1 MQPIPAQRFVG
12 HRVARVEDPRLL
24 TGRGRYVDDISVPGM
39 LHAHFVRSPLAHARI
54 RSIDV
59 GAARRHPG
67 VVAVYTGAEME
78 ELTHPF
84 MGLLPLPDL
93 YHPMYFA
100 LASDRVRVVGDPVA
114 LIIAESRYVAEDA
127 AQLVVVDYEE
137 LAPVATIAQALDPTR
152 PAIWPGPGGNVL
164 QRDRRDYG
172 DVDGAFRVADRVVR
186 ETFVQHRYSNQPMET
201 RGCIAEVDAV
211 TGTVEYHSATQNSH
225 LMKWSLAALTGRR
238 PVWQSLVEIARQ
250 RERMAGLLQ
259 KAKAMAAANK
269 AAAAAKDAEEAE
281 AHDHEHAH
289 PDHEHAHLI
298 EEPIGEGM
306 VAPVSPGKSMM
317 QTFLREPVRLL
328 HLTRMLLGLLAR
340 DPVTLP
346 RVTAQDI
353 GGAFGA
359 KVLPTREDVAVL
371 AAAVD
376 LGRSVKWIEDRN
388 EHLLVGGQAREETLE
403 VEAALTDDGTLLGLR
418 VHMAMDQGAYPAFPF
433 SAAMYPLMI
442 RTMMPGPY
450 RLPALSFTTTLTASN
465 KATYVAYR
473 GPWAVETWVRERM
486 LDVAARELGI
496 GRDEI
501 RLRNII
507 GPEELPRKM
516 LTGPTL
522 DVRMSARTTLERA
535 LQLAD
540 LEHWPEIQAAARAEG
555 RCLGLGFATFI
566 EAAPGPPDF
575 QESIMPGGSG
585 GLLEGE
591 PAWSVLEA
599 DGTVS
604 VYTQQM
610 PHGQGHET
618 TLAQVAADALGVPI
632 EQVRVRYGDTSITPF
647 GLSGTGGSRS
657 APMAGGAVTYSARA
671 LREKVLDVAADLLE
685 ASRDDLVID
694 DGEVHVAG
702 VPAVAVSFADVAAAR
717 PGQQLRGE
725 FSFDGGEGGWAQ
737 ATHVCW
743 VDVDLQTGR
752 VRIDRYVAVE
762 DCGELIN
769 PNVVDGQVS
778 GGVVQGI
785 GAVLYERS
793 FYDDQANFQAGTFM
807 DYLLPTAAEVPEIEI
822 HHVETPT
829 DIEVN
834 YRGVGEGGMIV
845 APAALTNA
853 IEDALAHL
861 GVRIT
866 EQHLPP
872 ARILELAGVINP
884 DA

>member
-1 MQPIPAQRFVG
+1 MAVAQRFVG

-24 TGRGRYVDDISVPGM
+24 TGRGKYVDDVTVPGM
-39 LHAHFVRSPLAHARI
+39 LHAHFVRSPFAHALI
-54 RSIDV
+54 KAVDV
-59 GAARRHPG
+59 AAARRHPG
-67 VVAVYTGAEME
+67 VVAVYTGADMQA
-78 ELTHPF
+78 LTHPF
-84 MGLLPLPDL
+84 MGFLPLPDL
-93 YHPMYFA
+93 YHPLYFA
-100 LASDRVRVVGDPVA
+100 LAVDRVRVVGDPVV
-114 LIIAESRYVAEDA
+114 LIVAESRYVAEDA

-137 LAPVATIAQALDPTR
+137 LAPIATIEHSLDASR
-152 PAIWPGPGGNVL
+152 PAIWPGPHGNVI
-164 QRDRRDYG
+164 QRDRRNYG
-172 DVDGAFRVADRVVR
+172 DVDAAFRNADRVVR
-186 ETFVQHRYSNQPMET
+186 ERFVQHRYSNQPMET
-201 RGCIAEVDAV
+201 RGCLAEIDPVA
-211 TGTVEYHSATQNSH
+211 GTVQYHSATQNTH
-225 LMKWSLAALTGRR
+225 LMKWSLAALTGRQ
-238 PVWQSLVEIARQ
+238 PVWQSLRDIARQ
-250 RERMAGLLQ
+250 RERMAALLQ
-259 KAKAMAAANK
+259 RAKAMAAANK
-269 AAAAAKDAEEAE
+269 AAAGAKADPPT
-281 AHDHEHAH
+281 H
-289 PDHEHAHLI
+289 PHLI
-298 EEPIGEGM
+298 EEPIGEGLE
-306 VAPVSPGKSMM
+306 APASPGKAMM
-317 QTFLREPVRLL
+317 QTFLREPVRLVYL
-328 HLTRMLLGLLAR
+328 ARMLLGLLAR
-340 DPVTLP
+340 DPVTVP
-346 RVTAQDI
+346 RVTAQDV
-353 GGAFGA
+353 GGAFGV

-388 EHLLVGGQAREETLE
+388 EHLLIAGQAREETLD
-403 VEAALTDDGTLLGLR
+403 VEAALRDDGTLLGLR
-418 VHMAMDQGAYPAFPF
+418 VDMTMDQGAYPAFPF
-433 SAAMYPLMI
+433 SAAMYPLLI
-442 RTMMPGPY
+442 RTMLPGPY
-450 RLPALSFTTTLTASN
+450 RVPALGFTTTLTASN

-486 LDVAARELGI
+486 LDLAARELGI

-507 GPEELPRKM
+507 GPDELPRKM
-516 LTGPTL
+516 VTGPTL

-535 LQLAD
+535 LAIAD
-540 LEHWPEIQAAARAEG
+540 LEHWPEQQAAARAEG
-555 RCLGLGFATFI
+555 HCLGLGFATFI

-575 QESIMPGGSG
+575 QDSIMPGGGG
-585 GLLEGE
+585 GLMAGE
-591 PAWSVLEA
+591 PARTVLER
-599 DGTVS
+599 DGNVS
-604 VYTQQM
+604 VFTQQM

-618 TLAQVAADALGVPI
+618 TLAQVAADELGVPI
-632 EQVRVRYGDTSITPF
+632 EQVHVRYGDTAITPF
-647 GLSGTGGSRS
+647 GLAGTGGSRS

-671 LREKVLDVAADLLE
+671 LKEQVLDIAADLLE
-685 ASRDDLVID
+685 APRDDLVVD
-694 DGEVHVAG
+694 DGAIHVAG
-702 VPAVAVSFADVAAAR
+702 VPSVAVSYADVAAAR
-717 PGQQLRGE
+717 PGEQLQGDAN
-725 FSFDGGEGGWAQ
+725 FDGAEGGWAQ

-743 VDVDLQTGR
+743 VDVDLETGR

-793 FYDDQANFQAGTFM
+793 TYDDQANFQAGTFM

-829 DIEVN
+829 DIEIN

-872 ARILELAGVINP
+872 ARILELAGVITA